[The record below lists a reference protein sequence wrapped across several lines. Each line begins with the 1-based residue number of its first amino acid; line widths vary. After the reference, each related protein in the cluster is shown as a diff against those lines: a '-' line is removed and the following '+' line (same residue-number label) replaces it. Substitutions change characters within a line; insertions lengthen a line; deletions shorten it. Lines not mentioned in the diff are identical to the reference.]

1 MAKKKAKNTFEENL
15 SRLEEISTLL
25 ENEELGLDE
34 SISLFEEGI
43 KLSKNCMTAL
53 KKAELKI
60 TELKSEL
67 SEVTS
72 EDVSERHGKNRL
84 GSIY

>member
-1 MAKKKAKNTFEENL
+1 MVKKKTKNTFEENL

-25 ENEELGLDE
+25 ESEELGLDE

-72 EDVSERHGKNRL
+72 EEDEENFEK
-84 GSIY
+84 

>member
-1 MAKKKAKNTFEENL
+1 MAKKKTKNTFEENL

-25 ENEELGLDE
+25 ESEELGLDE

-43 KLSKNCMTAL
+43 KLSKSCMTAL

-72 EDVSERHGKNRL
+72 EEDGENFEE
-84 GSIY
+84 